1 MALGSF
7 WSKVRNLVGQKSK
20 IDQDTI
26 EELEEILIEADVGFE
41 TTDLL
46 IENLQISLG
55 KQRHY
60 EASEVISTLKNEIEK
75 LMMEDDQELSSS
87 VEIQKKNEG
96 IPHVI
101 LVVGVNGS
109 GKTTSIGKLAFKYV
123 SQGYSVL
130 LGASDTFRTGAI
142 EQLSIWAQRAGCSI
156 VKQQL
161 NSDPAAVAYDTIQS
175 AVAKKIDYVII
186 DTAGRLYNQISLMN
200 ELKKIKRSIA
210 KVLPSAPNEV
220 LLVLDG
226 STGQNAVNQ
235 AREFL
240 NQTQVSGLV
249 MTKLDGTAKGGVLI
263 GISQQ
268 LRVPVRYIG
277 TGEAIT
283 DLQLFDKK
291 EFVNSLFG

>member
-1 MALGSF
+1 MTKVSF
-7 WSKVRNLVGQKSK
+7 WSKVRNLIGQKKK
-20 IDQDTI
+20 IDQHAL
-26 EELEEILIEADVGFE
+26 EELEEILIEADIGFE

-46 IENLQISLG
+46 IENLQKSLN
-55 KQRHY
+55 KQSKY
-60 EASEVISTLKNEIEK
+60 QPSEVTSILKNEIVK
-75 LMMEDDQELSSS
+75 LMLEDGKGLPLS
-87 VEIQKKNEG
+87 VEIQKTKDN

-109 GKTTSIGKLAFKYV
+109 GKTTSIGKLAYRYR
-123 SQGYSVL
+123 SEGHSVL
-130 LGASDTFRTGAI
+130 LGAADTFRTGAI
-142 EQLSIWAQRAGCSI
+142 EQLSIWAQRASCSI

-161 NSDPAAVAYDTIQS
+161 NSDPAAVAYDTIHS

-186 DTAGRLYNQISLMN
+186 DTAGRLYNQVSLMN
-200 ELKKIKRSIA
+200 ELKKIKSSIA
-210 KVLPSAPNEV
+210 KVLPSAPHEV

-226 STGQNAVNQ
+226 STGQNAVIQ

-240 NQTQVSGLV
+240 NQTQVTGLV

-277 TGEAIT
+277 TGESIT
-283 DLQLFDKK
+283 DLQLFDKE
-291 EFVNSLFG
+291 EFVDSLFD

>member
-60 EASEVISTLKNEIEK
+60 EASQVISTLKNEIVK

-123 SQGYSVL
+123 SQGHSVL

-210 KVLPSAPNEV
+210 KVLPSAPHEV